1 MNMMKW
7 VSDPNLARITIWLAI
22 TDFFFE
28 RMQMKSLVWC
38 KFTVTPVCEEW
49 GYSSPVLI
57 HKIIVLLRLS
67 KALTI
72 TLYTS
77 WLWSEQG
84 IAKHLVNS
92 ATFHH
97 RRYAKF
103 A

>member
-1 MNMMKW
+1 MKW
-7 VSDPNLARITIWLAI
+7 VSDPNLAHITAWLAI
-22 TDFFFE
+22 VEMIFFRKYANE
-28 RMQMKSLVWC
+28 INGLVQ
-38 KFTVTPVCEEW
+38 V
-49 GYSSPVLI
+49 YSNSSTLGMGLLQSCNNPQ
-57 HKIIVLLRLS
+57 IIVLLWLS

-84 IAKHLVNS
+84 IAKHPVFS